1 MVSMLNKPSAIPQG
15 APDDDPLNK
24 VLMGIKAR

>member
-1 MVSMLNKPSAIPQG
+1 MVSMLAKPAAIPQG
-15 APDDDPLNK
+15 APEEDPINK